1 MYFFFVLRNNR
12 KLEFENKI
20 GYFILFQLCMS
31 VIMVNT
37 WYTHRNINNEVTSNA
52 TTYKQQVISHRNIS
66 TIATSNTLLPVWMF
80 RNFFNF

>member
-37 WYTHRNINNEVTSNA
+37 Y
-52 TTYKQQVISHRNIS
+52 
-66 TIATSNTLLPVWMF
+66 IATLQNNT
-80 RNFFNF
+80 